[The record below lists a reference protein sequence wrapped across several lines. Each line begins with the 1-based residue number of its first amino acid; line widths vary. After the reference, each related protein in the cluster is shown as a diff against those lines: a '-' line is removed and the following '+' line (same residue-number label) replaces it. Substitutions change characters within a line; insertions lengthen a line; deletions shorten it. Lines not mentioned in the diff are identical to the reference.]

1 MRKAF
6 ARLFLPAALAAAA
19 LSAVQG
25 TVSAAEAWIAG
36 SQWGPEPA
44 SRPTERR
51 YVRFAAKGKVFIFG
65 GCNHIRGTYSVEG
78 DGLTIT
84 TTETTAKACTQDVMA
99 KEREFM
105 ALLASIRA
113 AEVVNYRLVVKDA
126 AGNKLTT
133 LARHDWD

>member
-1 MRKAF
+1 MRKPL
-6 ARLFLPAALAAAA
+6 ARLFIPAALAAAA
-19 LSAVQG
+19 LAAAPS
-25 TVSAAEAWIAG
+25 TVSAEAWIAG
-36 SQWGPEPA
+36 SQWGPEPGP
-44 SRPTERR
+44 RPTEPR

-65 GCNHIRGTYSVEG
+65 GCNHIRGTYAVEG

-99 KEREFM
+99 RERAFT
-105 ALLASIRA
+105 ALLASIRRV
-113 AEVVNYRLVVKDA
+113 EVVNHRLVVKDA